1 MKVPPS
7 LSRFVPIPHRPATGT
22 SGQTFAFLEDVIRL
36 NLGEL
41 FPGVEVVGAHLFR
54 VIRDSDMEVPED
66 GADDL
71 LESVDRTLKQLR
83 HGSPSLLQVEATMP
97 KRVLK
102 ILVENVEIEDD
113 VVTATSERLD
123 YADWMALHRLPLPHL
138 KDTVFAPRT
147 LVGDGASRHVD
158 FRRRPRAGL
167 TSCTI
172 RSIRFPRSRR
182 FCSRPPS
189 TRTSSASR

>member
-1 MKVPPS
+1 M
-7 LSRFVPIPHRPATGT
+7 
-22 SGQTFAFLEDVIRL
+22 SGQTFAFLEDVIRM

-83 HGSPSLLQVEATMP
+83 HGSPSLLQVQATMP

-102 ILVENVEIEDD
+102 ILIENVEIDDD
-113 VVTATSERLD
+113 VVTSTSERLD
-123 YADWMALHRLPLPHL
+123 YADWMAL
-138 KDTVFAPRT
+138 APPAVAPSQGRGVRAANV
-147 LVGDGASRHVD
+147 VGNGPVGHVD
-158 FRRRPRAGL
+158 FR
-167 TSCTI
+167 
-172 RSIRFPRSRR
+172 
-182 FCSRPPS
+182 
-189 TRTSSASR
+189 